1 MPQMCCIPVGL
12 ADSSAKSCRIGGS
25 ALLFA
30 SRWSELSN
38 PPARYTSRMP
48 AVTII
53 ATVLNEIQDI
63 VRLVPSL
70 LAQVPPPAEVII
82 VDGGSSDGT
91 WEWLC
96 DAAGTHPNLQ
106 PIRDESCS
114 LKRCPGPVSRGRN
127 VAIAAAANQII
138 ACADAGC
145 TYSPGWLSHLTA
157 SIVEGKAEYALG
169 GSCIDLADPTI
180 WDIASAP
187 FFGVNFSPSQPSK
200 SCTARSMAFTKDLWQ
215 RIGGFPET
223 VLLGDDTL
231 FDLKARRL
239 TPPAFVG
246 DAKAVYRPQNTLG
259 SACHQLAR
267 YALSDGILGVR
278 WVRLVRNS
286 TRCLLQLGAVVTLPW
301 TIYPF
306 LLILA
311 MQCWLSFRPDW
322 RFICRTGPR
331 TMLARFLFSVL
342 VPWIIAF
349 NHLRGAITNPSPTNK
364 QNG

>member
-1 MPQMCCIPVGL
+1 
-12 ADSSAKSCRIGGS
+12 
-25 ALLFA
+25 
-30 SRWSELSN
+30 
-38 PPARYTSRMP
+38 MP
-48 AVTII
+48 AVSII
-53 ATVLNEIQDI
+53 ATVLNEVVDI
-63 VRLVPSL
+63 ALLVPSL
-70 LAQVPPPAEVII
+70 LQQNQPAAEIII

-91 WEWLC
+91 WEWLLES
-96 DAAGTHPNLQ
+96 ARQNPTLL

-114 LKRCPGPVSRGRN
+114 LRRCPGPVSRGRN
-127 VAIAAAANQII
+127 VAIAAANTEII

-145 TYSPGWLSHLTA
+145 TYSPDWLSRLTEPIA
-157 SIVEGKAEYALG
+157 SGKAEYALG

-200 SCTARSMAFTKDLWQ
+200 SCTARSMAFTRDLWK

-231 FDLKARRL
+231 FDLHARRL
-239 TPPAFVG
+239 TPPAFVAN
-246 DAKAVYRPQNTLG
+246 AKAVYRPQNTLG
-259 SACHQLAR
+259 SACRQLAR

-278 WVRLVRNS
+278 RVRFVRNF
-286 TRCLLQLGAVVTLPW
+286 TRCLLQLAAILTLPW

-306 LLILA
+306 LLVLA
-311 MQCWLSFRPDW
+311 MQCWLSFHPDW
-322 RFICRTGPR
+322 RFLFPLGSRA
-331 TMLARFLFSVL
+331 LFARFLFSVL

-349 NHLRGAITNPSPTNK
+349 NQLRGAITNPSPTNK